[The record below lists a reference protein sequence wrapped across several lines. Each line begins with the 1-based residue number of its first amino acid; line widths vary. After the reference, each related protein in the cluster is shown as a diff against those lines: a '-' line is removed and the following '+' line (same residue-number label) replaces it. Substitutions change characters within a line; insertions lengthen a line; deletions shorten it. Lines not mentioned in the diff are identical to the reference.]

1 VEVIDAKVLR
11 LVAITDDL
19 RDGSSGLVARAMAA
33 VRGGSSMV
41 QLRLKDA
48 SARELVEVARLL
60 VAELAVPVIVN
71 DRMDVALAAGAAGV
85 HLGADDLPVGAARAA
100 APEGFIIGSS
110 AGNDTELARVA
121 GADYVGIGPVFGSA
135 SKLDA
140 GPAIG
145 VDEFS
150 RLAKRASMPAVAVGG
165 ITAEN
170 ASGLFAGGAAGVAV
184 IRAIFADSDPE
195 DAARRLAAAIGT

>member
-1 VEVIDAKVLR
+1 MIDRTALR

-19 RDGSSGLVARAMAA
+19 RDGASGLVARAAAA

-60 VAELAVPVIVN
+60 VSTLSVPVIVN
-71 DRMDVALAAGAAGV
+71 DRFDVAIAAGAAGV
-85 HLGADDLPVGAARAA
+85 HLGADDVPVESARRATPA
-100 APEGFIIGSS
+100 GFIIGAS
-110 AGNDTELARVA
+110 AGDDSEIRHAE

-135 SKLDA
+135 SKMDA

-145 VDEFS
+145 LEEFQ
-150 RLAKRASMPAVAVGG
+150 RLAAKAGIPAVAVGG

-170 ASGLFAGGAAGVAV
+170 AKSAFAAGAAGVAV

-195 DAARRLAAAIGT
+195 LAARRLSGAIEN

>member
-1 VEVIDAKVLR
+1 MIDAKVLR

-19 RDGSSGLVARAMAA
+19 RDGSSGLVARAKAA

-60 VAELAVPVIVN
+60 VAELTVPIIVN
-71 DRMDVALAAGAAGV
+71 DRMDVAIAAGAAGV
-85 HLGADDLPVGAARAA
+85 HLGADDLPVSAARSA
-100 APEGFIIGSS
+100 APKDFIIGSS
-110 AGNDTELARVA
+110 AGNDAELARVA
-121 GADYVGIGPVFGSA
+121 GADYVGIGPIFGSA

-145 VDEFS
+145 VQEFS
-150 RLAKRASMPAVAVGG
+150 RLAKLAPMPAVAVGG

-170 ASGLFAGGAAGVAV
+170 LSGLFAGGAAGVAV

-195 DAARRLAAAIGT
+195 GAARRLAAAIGT

>member
-1 VEVIDAKVLR
+1 MIDARVLR

-19 RDGSSGLVARAMAA
+19 RDGSTGLVARAKAA

-48 SARELVEVARLL
+48 SARELVEVARML
-60 VAELAVPVIVN
+60 VDALDVPVVVN
-71 DRMDVALAAGAAGV
+71 DRLDVALAAGAAGA
-85 HLGADDLPVGAARAA
+85 HLGADDLPVAAARAIVPA
-100 APEGFIIGSS
+100 GFIIGSS
-110 AGNDTELARVA
+110 AGNDGELARVA

-145 VDEFS
+145 VSELG
-150 RLAKRASMPAVAVGG
+150 RLATQATMPVVAVGG
-165 ITAEN
+165 ITPEN
-170 ASGLFAGGAAGVAV
+170 ARETFVAGVAGVAV

-195 DAARRLAAAIGT
+195 AAAKRMAAASER

>member
-1 VEVIDAKVLR
+1 MIDASVLR

-19 RDGSSGLVARAMAA
+19 RDGSSGLVARAAAA

-41 QLRLKDA
+41 QLRVKDA
-48 SARELVEVARLL
+48 SARELVEVARML
-60 VAELAVPVIVN
+60 VAAVEVPVIIN
-71 DRMDVALAAGAAGV
+71 DRLDIALAAGAAGV
-85 HLGADDLPVGAARAA
+85 HLGADDLPVAAARAIV
-100 APEGFIIGSS
+100 PEGFIIGSS
-110 AGNDTELARVA
+110 AGNDAELARVA

-145 VDEFS
+145 VAELT
-150 RLAKRASMPAVAVGG
+150 RLAKLAHMPVVAVGG

-170 ASGLFAGGAAGVAV
+170 ASGIFAAGVDGVAV

-195 DAARRLAAAIGT
+195 AAATRLVDAIGR

>member
-1 VEVIDAKVLR
+1 VIDTRVLR

-19 RDGSSGLVARAMAA
+19 RDGASGLVARAAAA

-60 VAELAVPVIVN
+60 VTTLSVPIIVN
-71 DRMDVALAAGAAGV
+71 DRFDVALAAGAAGV
-85 HLGADDLPVGAARAA
+85 HLGADDVPVQAARRA
-100 APEGFIIGSS
+100 APAGFIIGSS
-110 AGNDTELARVA
+110 AGNDEELERAT
-121 GADYVGIGPVFGSA
+121 GADYIGIGPVFGSG

-145 VDEFS
+145 LDEFQ
-150 RLAKRASMPAVAVGG
+150 RLAKNAGIPAIAVGG

-170 ASGLFAGGAAGVAV
+170 VRTVFAANAAGVAV

-195 DAARRLAAAIGT
+195 LAARRLADAIES

>member
-1 VEVIDAKVLR
+1 MIDARVLR

-48 SARELVEVARLL
+48 SARELVEVAKML
-60 VAELAVPVIVN
+60 VAALDVPIVVN
-71 DRMDVALAAGAAGV
+71 DRLDVALAAGAAGV
-85 HLGADDLPVGAARAA
+85 HLGADDLPVSAARAVVPA
-100 APEGFIIGSS
+100 GFIIGGS
-110 AGNDTELARVA
+110 AGNEAELSRVK

-145 VDEFS
+145 IAELS
-150 RLAKRASMPAVAVGG
+150 RLAKLAAMPVVAVGG
-165 ITAEN
+165 ITSEN
-170 ASGLFAGGAAGVAV
+170 ASGLFAGGVGGVAV

-195 DAARRLAAAIGT
+195 AAAARLAAAIGR